1 MKTAQAAKSKGKD
14 LQLWII
20 KKQPFK
26 KGMFWRTQHPVK
38 RWSTFSMLD
47 SRELKIIYS
56 ANEKLNASMMVC
68 FAEKGTSFH
77 LKWRLKG
84 SALDV
89 ILLKRKN
96 TYNRLAQQT
105 TTTTISWHIPTSHSH
120 ISVVWQ
126 GLFLFLKKQFHVA
139 VYNLGPDWGLK
150 LTTEQVCTS
159 PWVQTHGTSKPTRN
173 PCFPWHSPVRDM
185 QCLERASSEQ
195 RESKTP

>member
-1 MKTAQAAKSKGKD
+1 MKIAQAAKSKGRTFSCGS
-14 LQLWII
+14 LRNSHL
-20 KKQPFK
+20 K

-120 ISVVWQ
+120 ISVVWL

-139 VYNLGPDWGLK
+139 VYNLG
-150 LTTEQVCTS
+150 LTE
-159 PWVQTHGTSKPTRN
+159 
-173 PCFPWHSPVRDM
+173 D
-185 QCLERASSEQ
+185 SS
-195 RESKTP
+195 